1 MNTSLWPNKFILRVC
16 FGRVDFREDEKKK
29 KRREKMSWEK
39 FSKSVGLGEGERKMM
54 VGLKCFLPRPI
65 KKYAHV
71 HLHIVSRL
79 KPKRV

>member
-39 FSKSVGLGEGERKMM
+39 FSKSVGLGGGQRKMM

-65 KKYAHV
+65 KKYAQVHV
-71 HLHIVSRL
+71 HMVSRL

>member
-1 MNTSLWPNKFILRVC
+1 
-16 FGRVDFREDEKKK
+16 
-29 KRREKMSWEK
+29 MSWEK

-71 HLHIVSRL
+71 HLHMVSRL